1 MASINVKEMTNLQ
14 KLVPQPFAWPPC
26 ELTSPVLLS
35 ACLLLFQIPLSTL
48 SLNKL
53 LQDQQA
59 FQLNH
64 YHLHTDK
71 VGTVHQLRSNLNYE
85 GCEMYFQKY
94 GFDMVSSLVLWLASS
109 KSRTNLLII
118 QTSSQRFHRQ

>member
-71 VGTVHQLRSNLNYE
+71 VGTVHQLRSNLIMKDEKCTFKNMDLIWYPAQ
-85 GCEMYFQKY
+85 YFGWHPAKAEETY
-94 GFDMVSSLVLWLASS
+94 
-109 KSRTNLLII
+109 
-118 QTSSQRFHRQ
+118 